1 MPARIVV
8 VHDDPE
14 FIDGTMAA
22 LVAAGHDV
30 RAFTDTMSALKALER
45 AQRVEVLVTPVVFP
59 AGQPNGVS
67 LALIAKLKRP
77 GVKVLFAAEHETRE
91 HTEGLGDFLPAP
103 ADPVEIARAGREDAQ
118 LDRSGQPFGS
128 RFPGPPSR
136 GRRLHFSADIAE
148 PVGQREQPCDPI
160 GSSRNTSGVMN

>member
-8 VHDDPE
+8 VHDDQE

-59 AGQPNGVS
+59 PGQPNGVS
-67 LALIAKLKRP
+67 LALIARTQ
-77 GVKVLFAAEHETRE
+77 E
-91 HTEGLGDFLPAP
+91 
-103 ADPVEIARAGREDAQ
+103 AGRE
-118 LDRSGQPFGS
+118 GS
-128 RFPGPPSR
+128 VC
-136 GRRLHFSADIAE
+136 RRA
-148 PVGQREQPCDPI
+148 
-160 GSSRNTSGVMN
+160 

>member
-45 AQRVEVLVTPVVFP
+45 AQRVEVLVTRVVFP
-59 AGQPNGVS
+59 PGQPNGVS
-67 LALIAKLKRP
+67 LALMAKLKRP
-77 GVKVLFAAEHETRE
+77 GMKVLFAAQHETRE
-91 HTEGLGDFLPAP
+91 HTEGLGEFLPAP
-103 ADPVEIARAGREDAQ
+103 ADPVEIAA
-118 LDRSGQPFGS
+118 L
-128 RFPGPPSR
+128 
-136 GRRLHFSADIAE
+136 
-148 PVGQREQPCDPI
+148 VGKML
-160 GSSRNTSGVMN
+160 N